1 MRCNRKEFIMT
12 LIRWNPER
20 KLTTWHPVSEFTGD
34 FFNVHREIDRL
45 FDRFVGDGTDDGKTS
60 TWLPMV
66 DVLEHEDAF
75 EVRAELPGMKKD
87 DVKITLRDDILTI
100 RGEKKQESEKKDQ
113 NYHRIER
120 SYGSFQ
126 RSFKLPVSVK
136 GDKIDATY
144 NDGVLTVVLPKSEE
158 AKPRDIE
165 VKVK

>member
-1 MRCNRKEFIMT
+1 MT

-20 KLTTWHPVSEFTGD
+20 KLASWHPVYDFTGGS
-34 FFNVHREIDRL
+34 FNMQREIERL
-45 FDRFVGDGTDDGKTS
+45 FHRLGGDVTDDGKTS
-60 TWLPMV
+60 TWLPVV
-66 DVLEHEDAF
+66 DIVERDDAF
-75 EVRAELPGMKKD
+75 EVRAELPGMKKE

-120 SYGSFQ
+120 SYGNFQ
-126 RSFKLPVSVK
+126 RSFTLPTSVK
-136 GDKIDATY
+136 GDKIDAMY
-144 NDGVLTVVLPKSEE
+144 NDGVLTVVIPKSEE

>member
-1 MRCNRKEFIMT
+1 MT

-20 KLTTWHPVSEFTGD
+20 KLAPWHPVNNFTGE
-34 FFNVHREIDRL
+34 FFNMHREIDRL
-45 FDRFVGDGTDDGKTS
+45 LDRLAGDVTDDGKTS
-60 TWLPMV
+60 TWLPVV
-66 DVLEHEDAF
+66 DVLERDDAF
-75 EVRAELPGMKKD
+75 EVRAELPGIKKE

-100 RGEKKQESEKKDQ
+100 RGEKKQESEKKEQ
-113 NYHRIER
+113 NYHRVER

-126 RSFKLPVSVK
+126 RSFALPASVQ

-144 NDGVLTVVLPKSEE
+144 HDGVLTVVLPKSEE